1 MHIDPVADVDHDE
14 IQQLPSRAQLL
25 FNLYSVWETV
35 EDSDQIKNIYMHY
48 LTDQVEI
55 DVILPLDYGCDRHHS
70 LAQQLKQKA
79 LTLDYVGKINIY
91 YAP

>member
-1 MHIDPVADVDHDE
+1 MFTSSSAPRAGPPVVDASGR
-14 IQQLPSRAQLL
+14 PTASMP
-25 FNLYSVWETV
+25 
-35 EDSDQIKNIYMHY
+35 SDQIQNIFMHY
-48 LTDQVEI
+48 LSDQVEI